1 MNSILFH
8 QKRFIIKYESLY
20 MIFSILLYIYF
31 LIATFGTFGEVKD
44 RSNYYLT
51 FDYLNNYSSQLKLLT
66 GSSFL
71 YGIFS
76 FFGNSF
82 LMLSIYSIIFLTAKL
97 FLLKKILGSW
107 AFILLYLVKFAFV
120 IDLILLKESLG
131 LLLILFSYY
140 SKNRI
145 LSYVYIFLAL
155 LSHLSVTLLSLIR
168 IGKVVLFIILPL
180 LLIFV
185 IYTFSEISIIYY
197 YLDKINFY
205 NSNGDSFLYQNPIF
219 WMSTI
224 LLFYS
229 FAHLIWFGKYRLKLL
244 AIQFAVFIVGLL
256 HPLMGIPAFRIW
268 QVGSF
273 ADLLALKYLNSKILF
288 ALYLTVNL
296 LFLLYGTIFL
306 QGYLN

>member
-1 MNSILFH
+1 M
-8 QKRFIIKYESLY
+8 
-20 MIFSILLYIYF
+20 
-31 LIATFGTFGEVKD
+31 
-44 RSNYYLT
+44 
-51 FDYLNNYSSQLKLLT
+51 
-66 GSSFL
+66 
-71 YGIFS
+71 
-76 FFGNSF
+76 
-82 LMLSIYSIIFLTAKL
+82 
-97 FLLKKILGSW
+97 
-107 AFILLYLVKFAFV
+107 
-120 IDLILLKESLG
+120 
-131 LLLILFSYY
+131 
-140 SKNRI
+140 
-145 LSYVYIFLAL
+145 AL
-155 LSHLSVTLLSLIR
+155 LSHLSVTLLNLIR